1 MMTVRVVLER
11 NLKNATGLSLAFLLT
26 EANKVKTSS

>member
-1 MMTVRVVLER
+1 MMTVHVEVGR